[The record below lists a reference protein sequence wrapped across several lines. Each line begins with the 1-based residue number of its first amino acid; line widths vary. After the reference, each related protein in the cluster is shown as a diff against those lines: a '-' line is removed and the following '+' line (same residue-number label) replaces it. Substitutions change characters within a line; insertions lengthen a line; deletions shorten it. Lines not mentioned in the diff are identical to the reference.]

1 MSSAGGENAWRTI
14 MGPIKYPSTGI
25 PRRAKNYDRLLSVAD
40 VVVIFHDSII
50 SQLEMSLE
58 GLDR

>member
-1 MSSAGGENAWRTI
+1 